1 MLDWHSCQ
9 IFYPLEIKILLLSL
23 LLLLLL
29 LLIYT
34 YFYLNK
40 IKSIPL
46 ESHKMT
52 KTLLVKT
59 EQLRQLSFVLFSEF
73 NRGRILR
80 SVKAEWKDH
89 NLILLCRMMVFILG

>member
-9 IFYPLEIKILLLSL
+9 ICYPLEIIL
-23 LLLLLL
+23 LLLLL
-29 LLIYT
+29 YYR

-52 KTLLVKT
+52 KKLLVKT
-59 EQLRQLSFVLFSEF
+59 EQLRQLSFVLFS
-73 NRGRILR
+73 G
-80 SVKAEWKDH
+80 
-89 NLILLCRMMVFILG
+89 LGHP